1 MWSECLTHAAR
12 VHTLDSI
19 TLPSNSG
26 GIALKI
32 IISGAS
38 GFVGSALTRAL
49 RAERHDVWHLVRRGK
64 SLAPQE
70 IRWDPPSAQV
80 DVPALEAAD
89 AIVHLSGASVADGRW
104 TEARKQAL
112 RSSRIDS
119 TRVLVDS
126 LLRLRERPKA
136 FVCASAVGY
145 YGNRGEQILTEA
157 SEPGRDFLSLLARDW
172 EAEANRAAQAG
183 IRTALMRFGVILSH
197 EGGALPQM
205 VRPFQFGVGGR
216 IGSGRQWLSWIAL
229 EDVISIMQ
237 LAIASPSLKG
247 PVNVVAPEP
256 VRNADFA
263 RVLGRVLHR
272 PAIIPAPKFA
282 LRLALGEMAD
292 ALLLSS
298 QRVLPEQLL
307 KAGYAFR
314 YKDLESALR
323 AVLRSN

>member
-1 MWSECLTHAAR
+1 M
-12 VHTLDSI
+12 
-19 TLPSNSG
+19 
-26 GIALKI
+26 
-32 IISGAS
+32 
-38 GFVGSALTRAL
+38 
-49 RAERHDVWHLVRRGK
+49 WHLVRPGK
-64 SLAPQE
+64 SLASHE
-70 IRWDPPSAQV
+70 IRWDPPLAQV
-80 DVPALEAAD
+80 DVPALEGAD
-89 AIVHLSGASVADGRW
+89 AIVHLSGASIADGRW
-104 TEARKQAL
+104 TEARKQIL

-145 YGNRGEQILTEA
+145 YGNRGDHILTEA

-183 IRTALMRFGVILSH
+183 IRTAVMRFGVILSR

-205 VRPFQFGVGGR
+205 MRPFQFGVGGR

-229 EDVISIMQ
+229 EDVIRVIQ
-237 LAIASPSLKG
+237 LAIANPALKG

-256 VRNADFA
+256 VRNAEFA

-272 PAIIPAPKFA
+272 LAIVPAPRFA

-307 KAGYAFR
+307 KAGYAFQ
-314 YKDLESALR
+314 YEDLESALR
-323 AVLRSN
+323 AVLRAR